1 MMVMIVLMVLVMATV
16 MMVMMSLMMAV
27 TMMMMMMMMVVT
39 WSEPA
44 RPCEQ
49 AILPIHMMTTMSIV
63 VMTKVVMGAQLL
75 INMKMVSSTRM
86 ILKSGGAGACACTP
100 VQLLIHA

>member
-16 MMVMMSLMMAV
+16 MMVMMSLMMAM
-27 TMMMMMMMMVVT
+27 TMMMMMVVVGT

-63 VMTKVVMGAQLL
+63 VMTKVVMGTQLL